1 MNDKYEEP
9 TVRLY
14 DGIDL
19 NDLRDPNTDGV
30 TFEVVPDDQQQAEP
44 RNNNNYF
51 DAEQVFQNFYTTTDS
66 DLDEDDDNST
76 PFEQM
81 CRKMEDV
88 CPNKDGGVMKKLLQ
102 PGSGCVVPAGSVV
115 RVHYNGFLEYND
127 EPYDS
132 SRLRNQPHKFR
143 LGEGEVIDGW
153 DYAVSTMK
161 KGELSRF
168 IIKPLYAYGSYGCP
182 PRIPENATI
191 MYEIE
196 LLSFV
201 EHAGV
206 DDFFSMTEEEKRNV
220 DFEDIK
226 KVYKAETKEG
236 HQFFDSQ
243 QLPRAFNKYRKAAK
257 ILEDCRLKNEKEEKE
272 QQSLL
277 LKLYL
282 NMAVCCVKLN
292 HSGQAITYSRKALQ
306 IERDSAKALYLMGK
320 ALHQKCEFDEARDY
334 YKRAQKWKPQD
345 QDINAQLEKLEK
357 DMARFHLVEKKM
369 YAKMFS
375 KPVEQTADEK
385 AKEDARI
392 EKAKEKSLKCSKEFE
407 ELVRNRLQEFIQDP
421 DLMELPFPKINLT
434 VGEIA
439 CILEAADDLGLI
451 HREYGSGQNTQI
463 KILKRNPQAQAHG

>member
-1 MNDKYEEP
+1 MNDKYDEP

-19 NDLRDPNTDGV
+19 NDLRNPDNDGV
-30 TFEVVPDDQQQAEP
+30 TFEVVQDEQQQDEP
-44 RNNNNYF
+44 KNNTYF
-51 DAEQVFQNFYTTTDS
+51 DAEQVFQNFYSTTDS
-66 DLDEDDDNST
+66 DFDEDDDDST
-76 PFEQM
+76 LFEQM
-81 CRKMEDV
+81 CRKMEDI

-102 PGSGCVVPAGSVV
+102 PGSGIVVPAGSVV

-153 DYAVSTMK
+153 DIAVSTMK

-182 PRIPENATI
+182 PRIPEKATI

-206 DDFFSMTEEEKRNV
+206 DDFFSMTEDERKNV

-226 KVYKAETKEG
+226 KVYKAESKAR

-243 QLPRAFNKYRKAAK
+243 QFPRAFTKYRKAAK
-257 ILEDCRLKNEKEEKE
+257 ILEDCRLKNEVEEKE
-272 QQSLL
+272 QQALL

-282 NMAVCCVKLN
+282 NMSVCCVKLN

-306 IERDSAKALYLMGK
+306 IDRNCPKALYLMGK
-320 ALHQKCEFDEARDY
+320 ALHQKSEFEEARNY
-334 YKRAQKWKPQD
+334 YKKAQKQKPQD

-357 DMARFHLVEKKM
+357 
-369 YAKMFS
+369 
-375 KPVEQTADEK
+375 
-385 AKEDARI
+385 
-392 EKAKEKSLKCSKEFE
+392 KSQ
-407 ELVRNRLQEFIQDP
+407 RR
-421 DLMELPFPKINLT
+421 
-434 VGEIA
+434 
-439 CILEAADDLGLI
+439 
-451 HREYGSGQNTQI
+451 
-463 KILKRNPQAQAHG
+463 

>member
-1 MNDKYEEP
+1 MNDKYDEP

-19 NDLRDPNTDGV
+19 NDLRNPDNDGV
-30 TFEVVPDDQQQAEP
+30 TFEVVQDEQQQDEP
-44 RNNNNYF
+44 KNNTYF
-51 DAEQVFQNFYTTTDS
+51 DAEQVFQNFYSTTDS
-66 DLDEDDDNST
+66 DFDEDDDDST
-76 PFEQM
+76 LFEQM
-81 CRKMEDV
+81 CRKMEDI

-102 PGSGCVVPAGSVV
+102 PGSGIVVPAGSVV

-153 DYAVSTMK
+153 DIAVSTMK

-182 PRIPENATI
+182 PRIPEKATI

-206 DDFFSMTEEEKRNV
+206 DDFFSMTEDERKNV

-226 KVYKAETKEG
+226 KVYKAESKEG

-243 QLPRAFNKYRKAAK
+243 QFPRAFTKYRKAAK
-257 ILEDCRLKNEKEEKE
+257 ILEDCRLKNEVEEKE
-272 QQSLL
+272 QQALL

-282 NMAVCCVKLN
+282 NMSVCCVKLN

-306 IERDSAKALYLMGK
+306 IDRNCPKALYLMGK
-320 ALHQKCEFDEARDY
+320 ALHQKSEFEEARNY
-334 YKRAQKWKPQD
+334 YKKAQKQKPQD

-375 KPVEQTADEK
+375 KPVEQTADG
-385 AKEDARI
+385 I
-392 EKAKEKSLKCSKEFE
+392 EKHIFLISEKKPEK
-407 ELVRNRLQEFIQDP
+407 
-421 DLMELPFPKINLT
+421 MT
-434 VGEIA
+434 
-439 CILEAADDLGLI
+439 
-451 HREYGSGQNTQI
+451 
-463 KILKRNPQAQAHG
+463 